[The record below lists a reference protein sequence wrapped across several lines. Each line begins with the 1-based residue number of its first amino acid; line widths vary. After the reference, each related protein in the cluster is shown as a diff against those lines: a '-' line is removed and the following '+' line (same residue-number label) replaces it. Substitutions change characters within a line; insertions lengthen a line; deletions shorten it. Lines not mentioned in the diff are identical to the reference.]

1 MPEPTRK
8 SIRMNKKRLLDDE
21 DPLHF
26 DKPLPDSDNSKPT
39 KKKRV
44 PKNLPSD
51 DSTDY
56 EAGEEEETAAIAV
69 VGPNV
74 AGEKMK
80 NLTSRQRAMLKGGKD
95 SGKVEF
101 PEGLPPAPSRSKNR
115 NC

>member
-1 MPEPTRK
+1 
-8 SIRMNKKRLLDDE
+8 MNKKRVLDEE
-21 DPLHF
+21 DPN
-26 DKPLPDSDNSKPT
+26 DYQKPVADSDSNKAT
-39 KKKRV
+39 QKKRA

-51 DSTDY
+51 NSTDY
-56 EAGEEEETAAIAV
+56 EAGEEEETAISG
-69 VGPNV
+69 VGLHM

-115 NC
+115 NVIFSMRI